1 MNNKWYQSA
10 PCKGLLII
18 LEHILAVVMITC
30 LVFTFSYP
38 GDDLAGILFEKPHK
52 KYDQSKGFT
61 DKLMSAAND
70 ITAAE
75 GYDSHFETEG
85 KYDEN
90 RIVDLKEYDSDRM
103 ISNENVNGLAY
114 RLGDLVNYW
123 ENDQEMYYA
132 DGTKMADGDND
143 EEIIVCQKDDGTHL
157 YYYEKEFRR
166 EFKNGNLQFGNM
178 DEAKDEY
185 SLESTGE
192 VIDSM
197 INGWVDS
204 SASIYRNILDSENRQ
219 VYTKCWRYDGEKV
232 SEKCA
237 PVGAENLLE
246 IVNKDS
252 RWNGKLSDAMSMLGN
267 TVDSIRDEFLI
278 WQYVTEEYKEGNT
291 NLAYMIVDLDNK
303 KVYTNRLAYQ
313 KFDEW
318 EKNLDNLKKL
328 GVYAVATP
336 KLTEYRSN
344 IDMDG
349 SQWKSLIGGNM
360 WTDNYECVF
369 AVDTS
374 YPIQDDFY
382 QESKI
387 YQEYA
392 PQVRFTFWIAIATG
406 FAMLVILAWLT
417 IVAGR
422 SNREEGIVLNRIDKM
437 KTEIFILLSVA
448 VMVTCIYGEISL
460 SYSLLNGVR
469 FSGDGFSDTSVLIFA
484 GIVAVSF
491 CMTGLTL
498 WLGMVR
504 RIKAKTLWKNSI
516 LCLII
521 KYVRIG
527 IRHLGEVWKAA
538 ILFGVL
544 VVVHWI
550 AIAMWEPG
558 IWLFVMLA
566 AEAGA
571 FFYLMR
577 RAIGRARIIKGVKA
591 IADGQVDYQIPLN
604 GLKGGQLEAAVS
616 INKIGDGL
624 DRAVEESVKNERL
637 KTDLITNVSHD
648 IKTPLTS
655 IINYVELLKR
665 EDFEDPK
672 IRNYLQVLEEKAYRL
687 KTLTEDVVEAFKVS
701 SGNIS
706 LEMMNLN
713 LVELVNQTCAEFEE
727 KFEARNLKMIMN
739 LPAEPATIYADSR
752 RMWRVLANVFNNAA
766 KYAMEGSRVYV
777 DLVQTGEE
785 VQLTIKNVSEQPLN
799 ISADELTERFIRG
812 DVSRSTEGSGLG
824 LSIAQNL
831 TKLQGGKFELYLDG
845 DLFKVLICFPVPKET
860 EDVYQEV
867 EQ

>member
-10 PCKGLLII
+10 PCKGILII

-75 GYDSHFETEG
+75 GCDSNFETEG

-143 EEIIVCQKDDGTHL
+143 EEIIVCQKDDGTYH

-192 VIDSM
+192 VIDSL
-197 INGWVDS
+197 INEWIES

-219 VYTKCWRYDGEKV
+219 VYTKCWRYDGEKI
-232 SEKCA
+232 SENCA
-237 PVGAENLLE
+237 PVGAKNLLE
-246 IVNKDS
+246 VVNKDS

-267 TVDSIRDEFLI
+267 TVDSVRDNFLT

-328 GVYAVATP
+328 GVYAIATP

-672 IRNYLQVLEEKAYRL
+672 IRNYLQVLEEKSYRL
-687 KTLTEDVVEAFKVS
+687 KTLTEDVVEASKVS

-739 LPAEPATIYADSR
+739 LPAEPATIYADGR

>member
-10 PCKGLLII
+10 PCKGILII

-75 GYDSHFETEG
+75 GCDSNFETEG

-143 EEIIVCQKDDGTHL
+143 EEIIVCQKDDGTHH

-267 TVDSIRDEFLI
+267 TVDSIRDEFSI

-672 IRNYLQVLEEKAYRL
+672 IRNYLQVLEEKSYRL
-687 KTLTEDVVEAFKVS
+687 KTLTEDVVEASKVS

-739 LPAEPATIYADSR
+739 LPAEPATIYADGR

>member
-10 PCKGLLII
+10 PCKGILII

-90 RIVDLKEYDSDRM
+90 RIVDLKEYDSDCK

-143 EEIIVCQKDDGTHL
+143 EEIIVCQKDDGTHH

-267 TVDSIRDEFLI
+267 TVDSIRAEFSI

-469 FSGDGFSDTSVLIFA
+469 FSGDGFNDTSVLIFG

-604 GLKGGQLEAAVS
+604 GLKGGQLEPAVS

-672 IRNYLQVLEEKAYRL
+672 IRNYLQVLEEKSYRL
-687 KTLTEDVVEAFKVS
+687 KTLTEDVVEASKVS

-739 LPAEPATIYADSR
+739 LPAEPATIYADGR

>member
-10 PCKGLLII
+10 PCKGILIV

-38 GDDLAGILFEKPHK
+38 GDNLAGILFEKPHK
-52 KYDQSKGFT
+52 KYEQSKGFT

-75 GYDSHFETEG
+75 GYDSNFETEG
-85 KYDEN
+85 EYDEN
-90 RIVDLKEYDSDRM
+90 RIVDLKEYDSDRK

-143 EEIIVCQKDDGTHL
+143 DEIIVCQKDDGTYH

-192 VIDSM
+192 VIDSL
-197 INGWVDS
+197 INDWIES

-232 SEKCA
+232 SENCA
-237 PVGAENLLE
+237 PVGAKNLLE
-246 IVNKDS
+246 VVNKDS

-267 TVDSIRDEFLI
+267 TVDSVRDEFLT

-291 NLAYMIVDLDNK
+291 NLVYMIVDLDNK

-313 KFDEW
+313 RFDEW
-318 EKNLDNLKKL
+318 EKNLESMKTL

-336 KLTEYRSN
+336 KLTEYQSD

-360 WTDNYECVF
+360 WMDNYECVF

-392 PQVRFTFWIAIATG
+392 PQVRCTFWIAIATG

-422 SNREEGIVLNRIDKM
+422 SNREEGIVLNRVDKM

-448 VMVTCIYGEISL
+448 VMVICIYGEISL
-460 SYSLLNGVR
+460 SYSLLNGVW
-469 FSGDGFSDTSVLIFA
+469 FSGDGFNGTSVLIFA
-484 GIVAVSF
+484 GIVAVSV
-491 CMTGLTL
+491 CMTGLTF

-571 FFYLMR
+571 FFCLMR

-655 IINYVELLKR
+655 IINYVDLLKR

-687 KTLTEDVVEAFKVS
+687 KTLTEDVVEASKVS

-713 LVELVNQTCAEFEE
+713 LVELVNQTSAEFEE

-739 LPAEPATIYADSR
+739 LPTEPATIYADGR

-845 DLFKVLICFPVPKET
+845 DLFKVLIRFPVPKET

>member
-1 MNNKWYQSA
+1 
-10 PCKGLLII
+10 
-18 LEHILAVVMITC
+18 MITC

-38 GDDLAGILFEKPHK
+38 GDNLAGILLEKPHK
-52 KYDQSKGFT
+52 KYEQSKGFT

-75 GYDSHFETEG
+75 GYDSNFETEG

-90 RIVDLKEYDSDRM
+90 RIVDLKEYDSDRT
-103 ISNENVNGLAY
+103 ISN
-114 RLGDLVNYW
+114 

-143 EEIIVCQKDDGTHL
+143 DEIIVCQKDDGTYH

-192 VIDSM
+192 VIDSL
-197 INGWVDS
+197 INDWIES

-232 SEKCA
+232 SENCA
-237 PVGAENLLE
+237 PVGAKNLLE
-246 IVNKDS
+246 VVNKDS

-267 TVDSIRDEFLI
+267 TVDSVRDEFLT

-313 KFDEW
+313 RFDE
-318 EKNLDNLKKL
+318 
-328 GVYAVATP
+328 
-336 KLTEYRSN
+336 
-344 IDMDG
+344 

-360 WTDNYECVF
+360 WMDNYECMF

-422 SNREEGIVLNRIDKM
+422 SNREEGIVLNRVDKM

-448 VMVTCIYGEISL
+448 VMVICIYGEISL
-460 SYSLLNGVR
+460 SYSLLNGVW
-469 FSGDGFSDTSVLIFA
+469 FSGDGFNGTSVLIFA
-484 GIVAVSF
+484 GIVAVSV
-491 CMTGLTL
+491 CMTGLTF

-504 RIKAKTLWKNSI
+504 RIKAKTLWRNSI
-516 LCLII
+516 LCLI
-521 KYVRIG
+521 
-527 IRHLGEVWKAA
+527 WKAA

-571 FFYLMR
+571 FFCLMR

-655 IINYVELLKR
+655 IINYVDLLKR

-687 KTLTEDVVEAFKVS
+687 KTLTEDVVEASKVS
-701 SGNIS
+701 IWLSWLTRPVQS
-706 LEMMNLN
+706 LKKNL
-713 LVELVNQTCAEFEE
+713 
-727 KFEARNLKMIMN
+727 R
-739 LPAEPATIYADSR
+739 
-752 RMWRVLANVFNNAA
+752 
-766 KYAMEGSRVYV
+766 
-777 DLVQTGEE
+777 
-785 VQLTIKNVSEQPLN
+785 
-799 ISADELTERFIRG
+799 
-812 DVSRSTEGSGLG
+812 
-824 LSIAQNL
+824 
-831 TKLQGGKFELYLDG
+831 QG
-845 DLFKVLICFPVPKET
+845 I
-860 EDVYQEV
+860 
-867 EQ
+867 

>member
-1 MNNKWYQSA
+1 
-10 PCKGLLII
+10 
-18 LEHILAVVMITC
+18 
-30 LVFTFSYP
+30 
-38 GDDLAGILFEKPHK
+38 
-52 KYDQSKGFT
+52 
-61 DKLMSAAND
+61 
-70 ITAAE
+70 
-75 GYDSHFETEG
+75 
-85 KYDEN
+85 
-90 RIVDLKEYDSDRM
+90 
-103 ISNENVNGLAY
+103 
-114 RLGDLVNYW
+114 
-123 ENDQEMYYA
+123 
-132 DGTKMADGDND
+132 
-143 EEIIVCQKDDGTHL
+143 
-157 YYYEKEFRR
+157 
-166 EFKNGNLQFGNM
+166 
-178 DEAKDEY
+178 
-185 SLESTGE
+185 
-192 VIDSM
+192 
-197 INGWVDS
+197 
-204 SASIYRNILDSENRQ
+204 
-219 VYTKCWRYDGEKV
+219 
-232 SEKCA
+232 
-237 PVGAENLLE
+237 
-246 IVNKDS
+246 
-252 RWNGKLSDAMSMLGN
+252 
-267 TVDSIRDEFLI
+267 
-278 WQYVTEEYKEGNT
+278 
-291 NLAYMIVDLDNK
+291 
-303 KVYTNRLAYQ
+303 
-313 KFDEW
+313 
-318 EKNLDNLKKL
+318 
-328 GVYAVATP
+328 
-336 KLTEYRSN
+336 
-344 IDMDG
+344 
-349 SQWKSLIGGNM
+349 
-360 WTDNYECVF
+360 
-369 AVDTS
+369 
-374 YPIQDDFY
+374 
-382 QESKI
+382 
-387 YQEYA
+387 
-392 PQVRFTFWIAIATG
+392 
-406 FAMLVILAWLT
+406 
-417 IVAGR
+417 
-422 SNREEGIVLNRIDKM
+422 M
-437 KTEIFILLSVA
+437 KTELFILLSVA
-448 VMVTCIYGEISL
+448 VMVICIYGEISL
-460 SYSLLNGVR
+460 SYGLLNGVW
-469 FSGDGFSDTSVLIFA
+469 FSGDGFNGTSVLIFA
-484 GIVAVSF
+484 GIVAVSV
-491 CMTGLTL
+491 CMTGLTF

-571 FFYLMR
+571 FFCLMR

-591 IADGQVDYQIPLN
+591 IADGQVDYQIPSN

-655 IINYVELLKR
+655 IINYVDLLKR

-687 KTLTEDVVEAFKVS
+687 KTLTEDVVEASKVS

-713 LVELVNQTCAEFEE
+713 LVELVNQTSAEFEE

-739 LPAEPATIYADSR
+739 LPTEPATIYADGR

-785 VQLTIKNVSEQPLN
+785 VQFTIKNVSEQPLN

-845 DLFKVLICFPVPKET
+845 DLFKVLIRFPVPKET

>member
-10 PCKGLLII
+10 PCKGILII

-75 GYDSHFETEG
+75 GCDSNFETEG

-132 DGTKMADGDND
+132 DGSKMADGDND
-143 EEIIVCQKDDGTHL
+143 EEIIVCQKDDGTHH

-267 TVDSIRDEFLI
+267 TVDSIRDEFSI

-318 EKNLDNLKKL
+318 EKNLENLKKL
-328 GVYAVATP
+328 GVYAIATP

-469 FSGDGFSDTSVLIFA
+469 FSGDGFSDTLVLIFA

-550 AIAMWEPG
+550 AIAMWESG

-672 IRNYLQVLEEKAYRL
+672 IRNYLQVLEEKSYRL
-687 KTLTEDVVEAFKVS
+687 KTLTEDVVEASKVS

-739 LPAEPATIYADSR
+739 LPAEPATIYADGR

>member
-739 LPAEPATIYADSR
+739 LPAEPATIYADGR

-812 DVSRSTEGSGLG
+812 DVSSSTEGSGLG

>member
-10 PCKGLLII
+10 PCKGILII

-75 GYDSHFETEG
+75 GCDSNFETEG

-143 EEIIVCQKDDGTHL
+143 EEIIVCQKDDGTHH

-252 RWNGKLSDAMSMLGN
+252 RWNGKLSDAMFMLGN
-267 TVDSIRDEFLI
+267 TVDSIRDEFSI

-672 IRNYLQVLEEKAYRL
+672 IRNYLQVLEEKSYRL
-687 KTLTEDVVEAFKVS
+687 KTLTEDVVEASKVS

-739 LPAEPATIYADSR
+739 LPAEPATIYADGR

-845 DLFKVLICFPVPKET
+845 DLFKVLIRFPVPKET

>member
-10 PCKGLLII
+10 PCKGILII

-75 GYDSHFETEG
+75 GCDSNFETEG

-90 RIVDLKEYDSDRM
+90 RIVDLKEYDSDCK

-143 EEIIVCQKDDGTHL
+143 EEIIVCQKDDGTHH

-267 TVDSIRDEFLI
+267 TVDSIRDEFSI

-328 GVYAVATP
+328 GVYAIATP

-422 SNREEGIVLNRIDKM
+422 SNREEGIVLNLIDKM

-448 VMVTCIYGEISL
+448 VMVTYIYGEISL

-672 IRNYLQVLEEKAYRL
+672 IRNYLQVLEEKSYRL
-687 KTLTEDVVEAFKVS
+687 KTLTEDVVEASKVS

-739 LPAEPATIYADSR
+739 LPAEPATIYADGR

>member
-10 PCKGLLII
+10 PCKGILII

-38 GDDLAGILFEKPHK
+38 GDDLAGILFENPHK

-90 RIVDLKEYDSDRM
+90 RIVDLKEYDSDRK

-143 EEIIVCQKDDGTHL
+143 EEIIVCQKDDGTHH

-267 TVDSIRDEFLI
+267 TVDSIRDEFSI
-278 WQYVTEEYKEGNT
+278 WQYVTEEYKEENT

-672 IRNYLQVLEEKAYRL
+672 IRNYLQVLEEKSYRL
-687 KTLTEDVVEAFKVS
+687 KTLTEDVVEASKVS

-739 LPAEPATIYADSR
+739 LPAEPATIYADGR

-845 DLFKVLICFPVPKET
+845 DLFKVLIRFPVPKET

-867 EQ
+867 E

>member
-10 PCKGLLII
+10 PCKGILIV
-18 LEHILAVVMITC
+18 LEHIFAVVMITC

-38 GDDLAGILFEKPHK
+38 GGDLAGILFEKPHK
-52 KYDQSKGFT
+52 KYEQSKGFV

-75 GYDSHFETEG
+75 GNDINFETEG

-90 RIVDLKEYDSDRM
+90 RIVDLKEYDSDHT
-103 ISNENVNGLAY
+103 ISNENINGLAY

-123 ENDQEMYYA
+123 EDDQEMYYA
-132 DGTKMADGDND
+132 DGTKMADGDSDN
-143 EEIIVCQKDDGTHL
+143 EIIVCQKDDGTYH
-157 YYYEKEFRR
+157 YYYEKEFRK
-166 EFKNGNLQFGNM
+166 EFKKGNLQFGNL
-178 DEAKDEY
+178 DEAKNQY
-185 SLESTGE
+185 SLESSEE

-197 INGWVDS
+197 LNDWVDS
-204 SASIYRNILDSENRQ
+204 SASIYRNILDGEERQ
-219 VYTKCWRYDGEKV
+219 IYTKCWRYDGEKI
-232 SEKCA
+232 SENCA
-237 PVGAENLLE
+237 PVGAKNLLE
-246 IVNKDS
+246 IMNKDS

-267 TVDSIRDEFLI
+267 TVDSVQDKIST

-291 NLAYMIVDLDNK
+291 NLVYMIVDLDNK
-303 KVYTNRLAYQ
+303 KVYTNRIAYQ
-313 KFDEW
+313 KYDEW
-318 EKNLDNLKKL
+318 EKNLDSLKKL
-328 GVYAVATP
+328 GAYAVATP
-336 KLTEYRSN
+336 KLAEYQSN
-344 IDMDG
+344 VNMDG
-349 SQWKSLIGGNM
+349 EQWKALVGGNM
-360 WTDNYECVF
+360 WADNYKCVF

-374 YPIQDDFY
+374 YPIQDKFY
-382 QESKI
+382 QENQI

-406 FAMLVILAWLT
+406 FAMLAILVWLT

-422 SNREEGIVLNRIDKM
+422 SNQEEGVVLNPIDKL
-437 KTEIFILLSVA
+437 KTEIFILLSIT
-448 VMVTCIYGEISL
+448 VMVACVYGEISFG
-460 SYSLLNGVR
+460 YNLLNGLR
-469 FSGDGFSDTSVLIFA
+469 FSADGFSGRSVLFFV

-491 CMTGLTL
+491 CMTGLIL
-498 WLGMVR
+498 WLGIVR

-516 LCLII
+516 LRQII
-521 KYVRIG
+521 KYIRIG
-527 IRHLGEVWKAA
+527 NRHLGEVWKAM
-538 ILFGVL
+538 IFFGAL
-544 VVVHWI
+544 IGIHWI
-550 AIAMWEPG
+550 VIAMWDPG
-558 IWLFVMLA
+558 FLLIIMLA
-566 AEAGA
+566 SEVGA

-624 DRAVEESVKNERL
+624 DRAVEESVKNEHL

-665 EDFEDPK
+665 EKFDDPK
-672 IRNYLQVLEEKAYRL
+672 IQNYLQVLEEKAYRL
-687 KTLTEDVVEAFKVS
+687 KTLTEDVVEASKVS

-713 LVELVNQTCAEFEE
+713 LVELVNQTCAEFED
-727 KFEARNLKMIMN
+727 KFAARNLNLVMD
-739 LPAEPATIYADSR
+739 LPAEPATIYADGR

-777 DLVQTGEE
+777 DLVKTDEE

-845 DLFKVLICFPVPKET
+845 DLFKVLIRFPIPKGT
-860 EDVYQEV
+860 EDICQEI

>member
-10 PCKGLLII
+10 PCKGILII

-75 GYDSHFETEG
+75 GCDSNFETEG

-90 RIVDLKEYDSDRM
+90 RIVDLKEYDSDCK

-143 EEIIVCQKDDGTHL
+143 EEIIVCQKDDGTHH

-252 RWNGKLSDAMSMLGN
+252 RWNGKLSDAMFMLGN
-267 TVDSIRDEFLI
+267 TVDSIRDEFSI

-672 IRNYLQVLEEKAYRL
+672 IRNYLQVLEEKSYRL
-687 KTLTEDVVEAFKVS
+687 KTLTEDVVEASKVS

-739 LPAEPATIYADSR
+739 LPAEPATIYADGR

-845 DLFKVLICFPVPKET
+845 DLFKVLIRFPVPKET

>member
-10 PCKGLLII
+10 PCKGILII

-90 RIVDLKEYDSDRM
+90 RIVDLKEYDSDCK

-143 EEIIVCQKDDGTHL
+143 EEIIVCQKDDGTHH

-267 TVDSIRDEFLI
+267 TVDSIRAEFSI

-469 FSGDGFSDTSVLIFA
+469 FSGDGFNDTSVLIFG

-672 IRNYLQVLEEKAYRL
+672 IRNYLQVLEEKSYRL
-687 KTLTEDVVEAFKVS
+687 KTLTEDVVEASKVS

-739 LPAEPATIYADSR
+739 LPAEPATIYADGR

-766 KYAMEGSRVYV
+766 KYAMEGSSVYV

>member
-10 PCKGLLII
+10 PCKGILII

-75 GYDSHFETEG
+75 GCDSNFETEG

-90 RIVDLKEYDSDRM
+90 RIVDLKEYDSDCK

-143 EEIIVCQKDDGTHL
+143 EEIIVCQKDDGTHH

-252 RWNGKLSDAMSMLGN
+252 RWNGKLSDAMFMLGN
-267 TVDSIRDEFLI
+267 TVDSIRDEFSI

-422 SNREEGIVLNRIDKM
+422 SNREEGIVLNLIDKM

-672 IRNYLQVLEEKAYRL
+672 IRNYLQVLEEKSYRL
-687 KTLTEDVVEAFKVS
+687 KTLTEDVVEASKVS

-739 LPAEPATIYADSR
+739 LPAEPATIYADGR

-845 DLFKVLICFPVPKET
+845 DLFKVLIRFPVPKET

-867 EQ
+867 E

>member
-10 PCKGLLII
+10 PCKGILIV

-38 GDDLAGILFEKPHK
+38 GDNLAGILFEKPHK
-52 KYDQSKGFT
+52 KYEQSKGFT

-75 GYDSHFETEG
+75 GYDSNFETEG
-85 KYDEN
+85 EYDEN
-90 RIVDLKEYDSDRM
+90 RIVDLKEYDSDRK

-143 EEIIVCQKDDGTHL
+143 DEIIVCQKDDGTYH

-192 VIDSM
+192 VIDSL
-197 INGWVDS
+197 INDWIES

-232 SEKCA
+232 SENCA
-237 PVGAENLLE
+237 PVGAKNLLE
-246 IVNKDS
+246 VVNKDS

-267 TVDSIRDEFLI
+267 TVDSVRDEFLT

-313 KFDEW
+313 RFDEW
-318 EKNLDNLKKL
+318 EKNLESMKKL

-336 KLTEYRSN
+336 KLTEYQSD

-360 WTDNYECVF
+360 WMDNYECVF

-392 PQVRFTFWIAIATG
+392 PQVRFTFWIVIATG

-422 SNREEGIVLNRIDKM
+422 SNREEGIVLNWVDKM

-448 VMVTCIYGEISL
+448 VMVICIYGEISL
-460 SYSLLNGVR
+460 SYSLLNGVW
-469 FSGDGFSDTSVLIFA
+469 FSGDGFNGTSVLIFA
-484 GIVAVSF
+484 GIVAVSV
-491 CMTGLTL
+491 CMTGLTF

-571 FFYLMR
+571 FFCLMR

-655 IINYVELLKR
+655 IINYVDLLKR

-687 KTLTEDVVEAFKVS
+687 KTLTEDVVEASKVS

-713 LVELVNQTCAEFEE
+713 LVELVNQTSAEFEE

-739 LPAEPATIYADSR
+739 LPTEPATIYADGR

-785 VQLTIKNVSEQPLN
+785 VQLTIKNVSEQSLN

-845 DLFKVLICFPVPKET
+845 DLFKVLIRFPVPKET

>member
-10 PCKGLLII
+10 PCKGILII

-75 GYDSHFETEG
+75 GCDSNFETEG

-132 DGTKMADGDND
+132 DGSKMADGDND
-143 EEIIVCQKDDGTHL
+143 EEIIVCQKDDGTHH

-267 TVDSIRDEFLI
+267 TVDSIRDEFSI

-318 EKNLDNLKKL
+318 EKNLENLKKL
-328 GVYAVATP
+328 GVYAIATP

-672 IRNYLQVLEEKAYRL
+672 IRNYLQVLEEKSYRL
-687 KTLTEDVVEAFKVS
+687 KTLTEDVVEASKVS

-706 LEMMNLN
+706 LEMMSLN

-739 LPAEPATIYADSR
+739 LPAEPATIYADGR

>member
-10 PCKGLLII
+10 PCKGILII

-75 GYDSHFETEG
+75 GCDSNFETEG

-143 EEIIVCQKDDGTHL
+143 EEIIVCQKDDGTHH

-252 RWNGKLSDAMSMLGN
+252 RWNGKLSDAMFMLGN
-267 TVDSIRDEFLI
+267 TVDSIRDEFSI

-672 IRNYLQVLEEKAYRL
+672 IRNYLQVLEEKSYRL
-687 KTLTEDVVEAFKVS
+687 KTLTEDVVEASKVS

-739 LPAEPATIYADSR
+739 LPAEPATIYADGR

>member
-10 PCKGLLII
+10 PCKGILIV

-38 GDDLAGILFEKPHK
+38 GDNLAGILFEKPHK
-52 KYDQSKGFT
+52 KYEQSKGFT

-75 GYDSHFETEG
+75 GYDSNFETEG

-90 RIVDLKEYDSDRM
+90 RIVDLKEYDSDRT

-143 EEIIVCQKDDGTHL
+143 DEIIVCQKDDGTYH

-192 VIDSM
+192 VIDSL
-197 INGWVDS
+197 INDWIES

-232 SEKCA
+232 SENCA
-237 PVGAENLLE
+237 PVGAKNLLE
-246 IVNKDS
+246 VVNKDS
-252 RWNGKLSDAMSMLGN
+252 RWNGKLSDAMSLLGN
-267 TVDSIRDEFLI
+267 TVDSVRDEFLT
-278 WQYVTEEYKEGNT
+278 WQYVTEEYKEDNT

-313 KFDEW
+313 RFDEW
-318 EKNLDNLKKL
+318 EKNLESMKKL

-336 KLTEYRSN
+336 KLTEYQSD

-360 WTDNYECVF
+360 WMDNYECVF

-422 SNREEGIVLNRIDKM
+422 SNREEGIVLNRVDKM

-448 VMVTCIYGEISL
+448 VMVICIYGEISL
-460 SYSLLNGVR
+460 SYSLLNGVW
-469 FSGDGFSDTSVLIFA
+469 FSGDGFNGTSVLIFA
-484 GIVAVSF
+484 GIVAVSV
-491 CMTGLTL
+491 CMTGLTF

-558 IWLFVMLA
+558 IWLFVMLV

-571 FFYLMR
+571 FFCLMR

-655 IINYVELLKR
+655 IINYVDLLKR

-687 KTLTEDVVEAFKVS
+687 KTLTEDVVEASKVS

-713 LVELVNQTCAEFEE
+713 LVELVNQTSAEFEE

-739 LPAEPATIYADSR
+739 LPTEPATIYADGR

-845 DLFKVLICFPVPKET
+845 DLFKVLIRFPVPKET

>member
-10 PCKGLLII
+10 PCKGILII

-75 GYDSHFETEG
+75 GCDSNFETEG

-132 DGTKMADGDND
+132 DGSKMADGDND
-143 EEIIVCQKDDGTHL
+143 EEIIVCQKDDGTHH

-267 TVDSIRDEFLI
+267 TVDSIRDEFSI

-318 EKNLDNLKKL
+318 EKNLENLKKL
-328 GVYAVATP
+328 GVYAIATP

-672 IRNYLQVLEEKAYRL
+672 IRNYLQVLEEKSYRL
-687 KTLTEDVVEAFKVS
+687 KTLTEDVVEASKVS

-739 LPAEPATIYADSR
+739 LPAEPATIYADGR

>member
-10 PCKGLLII
+10 PCKGILII

-75 GYDSHFETEG
+75 GCDSNFETEG

-90 RIVDLKEYDSDRM
+90 RIVDLKEYDSDCK

-143 EEIIVCQKDDGTHL
+143 EEIIVCQKDDGTHH

-267 TVDSIRDEFLI
+267 TVDSIRAEFSI

-328 GVYAVATP
+328 GVYAIATP

-504 RIKAKTLWKNSI
+504 RIKAKILWKNSI

-672 IRNYLQVLEEKAYRL
+672 IRNYLQVLEEKSYRL
-687 KTLTEDVVEAFKVS
+687 KTLTEDVVEASKVS

-739 LPAEPATIYADSR
+739 LPAEPATIYADGR

-845 DLFKVLICFPVPKET
+845 DLFKVLIRFPVPKET

-867 EQ
+867 E

>member
-10 PCKGLLII
+10 PCKGILII

-75 GYDSHFETEG
+75 GCDSNFETEG

-143 EEIIVCQKDDGTHL
+143 EEIIVCQKDDGTHH

-267 TVDSIRDEFLI
+267 TVDSIRDEFSI

-328 GVYAVATP
+328 GVYAIATP

-448 VMVTCIYGEISL
+448 VMVTYIYGEISL

-672 IRNYLQVLEEKAYRL
+672 IRNYLQVLEEKSYRL
-687 KTLTEDVVEAFKVS
+687 KTLTEDVVEASKVS

-739 LPAEPATIYADSR
+739 LPAEPATIYADGR

>member
-10 PCKGLLII
+10 PCKGILII

-75 GYDSHFETEG
+75 GCDSNFETEG

-143 EEIIVCQKDDGTHL
+143 EEIIVCQKDDGTYH

-192 VIDSM
+192 VIDSL
-197 INGWVDS
+197 INEWIES

-219 VYTKCWRYDGEKV
+219 VYTKCWRYDGEKI
-232 SEKCA
+232 SENCA
-237 PVGAENLLE
+237 PVGAKNLLE
-246 IVNKDS
+246 VVNKDS

-267 TVDSIRDEFLI
+267 TVDSVRDNFLT

-448 VMVTCIYGEISL
+448 VMVTCIYGKISFG
-460 SYSLLNGVR
+460 YSLLNGVR

-655 IINYVELLKR
+655 IINYVDLLKR

-687 KTLTEDVVEAFKVS
+687 KTLTEDVVEASKVS

-739 LPAEPATIYADSR
+739 LPTEPATIYADGR

>member
-10 PCKGLLII
+10 PCKGILIV

-38 GDDLAGILFEKPHK
+38 GDNLAGILFEKPHE
-52 KYDQSKGFT
+52 KYEQSKGFT

-70 ITAAE
+70 IAAAE
-75 GYDSHFETEG
+75 GYDSNFETEG

-90 RIVDLKEYDSDRM
+90 RIVDLKEYDSDRK

-143 EEIIVCQKDDGTHL
+143 DEIIVCQKDDGTYH

-178 DEAKDEY
+178 NEAKDEY

-192 VIDSM
+192 VIDSL
-197 INGWVDS
+197 INDWIES

-232 SEKCA
+232 SENCA
-237 PVGAENLLE
+237 PVGAKNLLE
-246 IVNKDS
+246 VVNKDS

-267 TVDSIRDEFLI
+267 TVDSVRDNFLT

-313 KFDEW
+313 RFDEW
-318 EKNLDNLKKL
+318 EKNLESMKKL
-328 GVYAVATP
+328 GVYAVSTP
-336 KLTEYRSN
+336 KLTEYQSD

-360 WTDNYECVF
+360 WMDNYECVF

-374 YPIQDDFY
+374 YSIQDDFY

-422 SNREEGIVLNRIDKM
+422 SNRKEGIVLNRVDKM
-437 KTEIFILLSVA
+437 KTELFILLSVA
-448 VMVTCIYGEISL
+448 VMVICIYGEISL
-460 SYSLLNGVR
+460 SYSLLNGVW
-469 FSGDGFSDTSVLIFA
+469 FSGDGFNGTSVLIFA
-484 GIVAVSF
+484 GIFAVSV
-491 CMTGLTL
+491 CMTGLTF

-571 FFYLMR
+571 FFCLMR

-655 IINYVELLKR
+655 IINYVDLLKR

-687 KTLTEDVVEAFKVS
+687 KTLTEDVVEASKVS

-713 LVELVNQTCAEFEE
+713 LVELVNQTSAEFEE

-739 LPAEPATIYADSR
+739 LPTEPATIYADGR

-785 VQLTIKNVSEQPLN
+785 VQFTIKNVSEQPLN

-845 DLFKVLICFPVPKET
+845 DLFKVLIRFPVPKET

>member
-10 PCKGLLII
+10 PCKGILII

-90 RIVDLKEYDSDRM
+90 RIVDLKEYDSDCK

-143 EEIIVCQKDDGTHL
+143 EEIIVCQKDDGTHH

-267 TVDSIRDEFLI
+267 TVDSIRDEFSI

-469 FSGDGFSDTSVLIFA
+469 FSGDGFGDTSVLIFA

-672 IRNYLQVLEEKAYRL
+672 IRNYLQVLEEKSYRL
-687 KTLTEDVVEAFKVS
+687 KTLTEDVVEASKVS

-739 LPAEPATIYADSR
+739 LPAEPATIYADGR

>member
-10 PCKGLLII
+10 PCKGILII

-75 GYDSHFETEG
+75 GCDSNFETEG

-143 EEIIVCQKDDGTHL
+143 EEIIVCQKDDGTHH

-267 TVDSIRDEFLI
+267 TVDSIRDEFSI

-672 IRNYLQVLEEKAYRL
+672 IRNYLQVLEEKSYRL
-687 KTLTEDVVEAFKVS
+687 KTLTEDVVEASKVS

-739 LPAEPATIYADSR
+739 LPAEPATIYADGR

-860 EDVYQEV
+860 EEVYQEV

>member
-10 PCKGLLII
+10 PCKGILII

-75 GYDSHFETEG
+75 GCDSNFETEG

-143 EEIIVCQKDDGTHL
+143 EEIIVCQKDDGTHH

-252 RWNGKLSDAMSMLGN
+252 RWNGKLSDAMFMLGN
-267 TVDSIRDEFLI
+267 TVDSIRDEFSI

-687 KTLTEDVVEAFKVS
+687 KTLTEDVVEASKVS

-739 LPAEPATIYADSR
+739 LPAEPATIYADGR

>member
-1 MNNKWYQSA
+1 
-10 PCKGLLII
+10 
-18 LEHILAVVMITC
+18 
-30 LVFTFSYP
+30 
-38 GDDLAGILFEKPHK
+38 
-52 KYDQSKGFT
+52 
-61 DKLMSAAND
+61 
-70 ITAAE
+70 
-75 GYDSHFETEG
+75 
-85 KYDEN
+85 
-90 RIVDLKEYDSDRM
+90 
-103 ISNENVNGLAY
+103 
-114 RLGDLVNYW
+114 
-123 ENDQEMYYA
+123 
-132 DGTKMADGDND
+132 
-143 EEIIVCQKDDGTHL
+143 
-157 YYYEKEFRR
+157 
-166 EFKNGNLQFGNM
+166 
-178 DEAKDEY
+178 
-185 SLESTGE
+185 
-192 VIDSM
+192 
-197 INGWVDS
+197 
-204 SASIYRNILDSENRQ
+204 
-219 VYTKCWRYDGEKV
+219 
-232 SEKCA
+232 
-237 PVGAENLLE
+237 
-246 IVNKDS
+246 
-252 RWNGKLSDAMSMLGN
+252 
-267 TVDSIRDEFLI
+267 
-278 WQYVTEEYKEGNT
+278 
-291 NLAYMIVDLDNK
+291 
-303 KVYTNRLAYQ
+303 
-313 KFDEW
+313 
-318 EKNLDNLKKL
+318 
-328 GVYAVATP
+328 
-336 KLTEYRSN
+336 
-344 IDMDG
+344 MDG

-360 WTDNYECVF
+360 WMDNYECVF

-392 PQVRFTFWIAIATG
+392 PQVRFTFWIVIATG

-422 SNREEGIVLNRIDKM
+422 SNREEGIVLNRVDKM

-448 VMVTCIYGEISL
+448 VMVICIYGEISL
-460 SYSLLNGVR
+460 SYGLLNGVW
-469 FSGDGFSDTSVLIFA
+469 FSGDGFNGTSVLIFA
-484 GIVAVSF
+484 GIVAVSV
-491 CMTGLTL
+491 CMTGLTF

-655 IINYVELLKR
+655 IINYVDLLKR

-687 KTLTEDVVEAFKVS
+687 KTLTEDVVEASKVS

-713 LVELVNQTCAEFEE
+713 LVELVNQTSAEFEE

-739 LPAEPATIYADSR
+739 LPTEPATIYADGR

-845 DLFKVLICFPVPKET
+845 DLFKVLIRFPVPKET

>member
-10 PCKGLLII
+10 PCKGILIV

-38 GDDLAGILFEKPHK
+38 GDNLAGILFEKPHK

-70 ITAAE
+70 IMAAE
-75 GYDSHFETEG
+75 GYDSNFETEG

-90 RIVDLKEYDSDRM
+90 RIVDLKEYDSDRK

-143 EEIIVCQKDDGTHL
+143 DEIIVCQKDDGTYH

-192 VIDSM
+192 VIDSL
-197 INGWVDS
+197 INDWIES

-232 SEKCA
+232 SENCA
-237 PVGAENLLE
+237 PVGAKNLLE
-246 IVNKDS
+246 VVNKDS

-267 TVDSIRDEFLI
+267 TVDSVRDEFLT

-313 KFDEW
+313 RFDEW
-318 EKNLDNLKKL
+318 EKNLESMKKL

-336 KLTEYRSN
+336 KLTEYQSD

-360 WTDNYECVF
+360 WMDNYECMF

-422 SNREEGIVLNRIDKM
+422 SNREEGIVLNRVDKM

-448 VMVTCIYGEISL
+448 VMVICIYGEISL
-460 SYSLLNGVR
+460 SYSLLNGVW
-469 FSGDGFSDTSVLIFA
+469 FSGDGFNGTSVLIFA
-484 GIVAVSF
+484 GIVAVSV
-491 CMTGLTL
+491 CMTGLTF

-571 FFYLMR
+571 FFCLMR

-604 GLKGGQLEAAVS
+604 GLKGGQLEAAIS

-655 IINYVELLKR
+655 IINYVDLLKR

-687 KTLTEDVVEAFKVS
+687 KTLTEDVVEASKVS

-713 LVELVNQTCAEFEE
+713 LVELVNQTSAEFEE

-739 LPAEPATIYADSR
+739 LPTEPATIYADGR

-799 ISADELTERFIRG
+799 ISAGELTERFIRG

-845 DLFKVLICFPVPKET
+845 DLFKVLIRFPVPKET

>member
-10 PCKGLLII
+10 PCKGILIV

-75 GYDSHFETEG
+75 GCDSNFETEG

-143 EEIIVCQKDDGTHL
+143 DEIIVCQKDDGTHH

-267 TVDSIRDEFLI
+267 TVDSIRAEFSI

-360 WTDNYECVF
+360 WMDNYECVF
-369 AVDTS
+369 AVDIS

-422 SNREEGIVLNRIDKM
+422 SNREEGIVLNRVDKM

-672 IRNYLQVLEEKAYRL
+672 IRNYLQVLEEKSYRL
-687 KTLTEDVVEAFKVS
+687 KTLTEDVVEASKVS

-739 LPAEPATIYADSR
+739 LPAEPATIYADGR